1 MNRMQTHTIQRTGLS
16 PDTLTGKTAVITG
29 AGRGIGRETARAFA
43 WLGANVV
50 IAEISKEGKETET
63 IIQEAGGNALY
74 VQTDVSS
81 EESVAALKEI
91 ASRAF
96 GHIEFLVNNAAIVPY
111 VKVLEM
117 ELSTWDRTM
126 AVNLRG
132 MFLSCK
138 AFLPGMLE
146 RGQGTIIN
154 FTSLDAMPGLS
165 AYVTTKTGT
174 VGFTQ
179 SLAVE
184 VGSKGIRVVG
194 FGPGLVDTPAIRSLA
209 QNLAPEMGLTHEEW
223 MNISFNPGYEGIMP
237 ADHAGAAAAYLAA
250 KLAGEFHGEIVTG
263 STVLEIAGVISTK
276 RTPDG
281 ETIQQVKNSPAA
293 KKADLQEL
301 GRKFIELIDETE
313 AELNKLPVFLR
324 PIARNGFKNKAG
336 QSIQEW
342 HRTANHL
349 NELAQKIADGEPGV
363 RENLRAESPKLTGL
377 LQKLILYYE
386 GVPIETARFTKDT
399 TFLKE
404 VSHIAAERTAFVK
417 TLIDMLEYQRKPR

>member
-1 MNRMQTHTIQRTGLS
+1 MPNTPTLTIQRTGLL
-16 PDTLTGKTAVITG
+16 PDTLAGKTAVVTG
-29 AGRGIGRETARAFA
+29 SGRGIGRETARSFA

-50 IAEISKEGKETET
+50 IAEISLEGMETET
-63 IIQEAGGNALY
+63 IIKEAGGNALY
-74 VQTDVSS
+74 IQTDVSS
-81 EESVAALKEI
+81 EESVAALKDRSI
-91 ASRAF
+91 MTF
-96 GHIEFLVNNAAIVPY
+96 GQVDILVNNAALVPF
-111 VKVLEM
+111 VKVM
-117 ELSTWDRTM
+117 DMDIPTWDRTM

-132 MFLSCK
+132 MFLTCK

-146 RGQGTIIN
+146 RGQGTILN

-184 VGSKGIRVVG
+184 VGSQGIRVVG

-209 QNLAPEMGLTHEEW
+209 HDLAPEMGITPEEW
-223 MNISFNPGYEGIMP
+223 MKISFNPGYEGIMP

-250 KLAGEFHGEIVTG
+250 VLADEFHGEIVTG
-263 STVLEIAGVISTK
+263 STVLEMAGIISTK
-276 RTPDG
+276 QPGAITSPTPERTEQTTEVSQLPDLS
-281 ETIQQVKNSPAA
+281 QHFQK
-293 KKADLQEL
+293 
-301 GRKFIELIDETE
+301 LIHETE
-313 AELNKLPVFLR
+313 AELNKIPVFLR

-349 NELAQKIADGEPGV
+349 VELAQKIAHEDPGS

-377 LQKLILYYE
+377 LQKLTLYYE
-386 GVPIETARFTKDT
+386 GVPAETARFTKDT
-399 TFLKE
+399 EFLKE
-404 VSHIAAERTAFVK
+404 VSRIAAERTNFVK
-417 TLIDMLEYQRKPR
+417 TIIDTLGKV